1 MNYLSKI
8 LSWLEEYSDKINQ
21 IIWGPLMLLLLLGI
35 GVYIT
40 VRTNFFQLT
49 KWKPIWKFIICSLF
63 EKKKDSQKSISPF
76 QATATALAGTM
87 GTGNIVGIAT
97 AITAGGAG
105 AIFWMWVSAFFG
117 MMTKYA
123 EIVLAVKFRTTNQHG
138 ELVGGPMYYIEK
150 GLKQK
155 WLAVL
160 FAVFCTLAS
169 FGIGNMTQV
178 NAISQ
183 TLSTSFGIQPMVV
196 GIVCALLAGLVI
208 LGGMKRITSITTAL
222 IPVLS
227 IGYMVGCILSLY
239 LNRQNILPAFAL
251 ILEQAFDW
259 KSAGG
264 GILGYMCMNAVKF
277 GVSRG
282 VFSNEAGLGSAPIA
296 HAASCTENP
305 VKQGM
310 WGIFEV
316 FADTIVVCT
325 LTALVILTSGAY
337 LNPSLDGSDLTTAAF
352 SNTLGDFSGIFL
364 SIAVTLFAFATLI
377 SWCYYGEKSVEYLFQ
392 SERAIRIYRSIYII
406 LAIVGAV
413 IELKLVWNIS
423 DTLNG
428 LMAIPNL
435 IALVSLSGIV
445 IRDTKNS
452 FRTARQ

>member
-183 TLSTSFGIQPMVV
+183 TLSTSFGIQPMIV

-239 LNRQNILPAFAL
+239 LNRQNILPF
-251 ILEQAFDW
+251 
-259 KSAGG
+259 
-264 GILGYMCMNAVKF
+264 
-277 GVSRG
+277 
-282 VFSNEAGLGSAPIA
+282 
-296 HAASCTENP
+296 
-305 VKQGM
+305 
-310 WGIFEV
+310 
-316 FADTIVVCT
+316 
-325 LTALVILTSGAY
+325 
-337 LNPSLDGSDLTTAAF
+337 
-352 SNTLGDFSGIFL
+352 
-364 SIAVTLFAFATLI
+364 
-377 SWCYYGEKSVEYLFQ
+377 
-392 SERAIRIYRSIYII
+392 
-406 LAIVGAV
+406 
-413 IELKLVWNIS
+413 
-423 DTLNG
+423 
-428 LMAIPNL
+428 
-435 IALVSLSGIV
+435 
-445 IRDTKNS
+445 
-452 FRTARQ
+452 